1 MSRHEHFEELCSL
14 AVLGEVSP
22 EELTELEKHL
32 RECPE
37 CRIAYADFVALAGE
51 HLPDADRSSVRLVG
65 KPTVEVTAGL
75 RQATFAKVANEG
87 FHISHEA
94 MAEQFTA
101 APGQLNGSAMLVGRC
116 GRGCRK

>member
-37 CRIAYADFVALAGE
+37 CRVAYADFVALTGE
-51 HLPDADRSSVRLVG
+51 HLPAADRSSG
-65 KPTVEVTAGL
+65 P
-75 RQATFAKVANEG
+75 
-87 FHISHEA
+87 IS
-94 MAEQFTA
+94 
-101 APGQLNGSAMLVGRC
+101 LLVGRRPSKIS
-116 GRGCRK
+116 GASDGCE

>member
-37 CRIAYADFVALAGE
+37 CRVAYADFVTLTGE
-51 HLPDADRSSVRLVG
+51 HLPAADRSSVSSAR
-65 KPTVEVTAGL
+65 KAAPEVTAVL

-87 FHISHEA
+87 FHISQEA
-94 MAEQFTA
+94 IVGVVHRRTRAVEW
-101 APGQLNGSAMLVGRC
+101 LVDVVWSTRA
-116 GRGCRK
+116 